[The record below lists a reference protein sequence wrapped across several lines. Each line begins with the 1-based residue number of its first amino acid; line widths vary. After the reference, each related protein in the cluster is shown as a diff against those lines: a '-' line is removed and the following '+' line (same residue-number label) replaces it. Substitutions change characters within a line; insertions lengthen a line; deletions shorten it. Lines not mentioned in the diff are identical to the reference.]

1 LHRPERSLDGFI
13 NCFVF
18 VASPKGFDNIFNTDA
33 SSRLSEQFF
42 NQNIV
47 RHRDSLSVLIFQE
60 PSLADKV
67 FYNLL
72 GGDTIRHI
80 VNYGQQLLDIVG
92 GSDKQRAI
100 VDLFKAEFVQ
110 DFLGLG
116 SGGTWLL
123 DSSSEDE
130 GINGYV
136 LRFRESEGLL
146 GLTGLSSFSEFFLSA
161 IFDKVPLLL
170 HIVWDKH
177 FGHGDFSTS
186 GSLFVR
192 VFLGTGVGKLVAGLK
207 FPLVGLV
214 EILSLSLS
222 EKSLLL
228 LG

>member
-1 LHRPERSLDGFI
+1 MHRPERSLDGFI

-60 PSLADKV
+60 PSLADEV

-72 GGDTIRHI
+72 SGDTIRHI

-92 GSDKQRAI
+92 GSDEQRAI

-116 SGGTWLL
+116 SGGT
-123 DSSSEDE
+123 
-130 GINGYV
+130 
-136 LRFRESEGLL
+136 
-146 GLTGLSSFSEFFLSA
+146 
-161 IFDKVPLLL
+161 
-170 HIVWDKH
+170 
-177 FGHGDFSTS
+177 
-186 GSLFVR
+186 
-192 VFLGTGVGKLVAGLK
+192 
-207 FPLVGLV
+207 
-214 EILSLSLS
+214 
-222 EKSLLL
+222 
-228 LG
+228 